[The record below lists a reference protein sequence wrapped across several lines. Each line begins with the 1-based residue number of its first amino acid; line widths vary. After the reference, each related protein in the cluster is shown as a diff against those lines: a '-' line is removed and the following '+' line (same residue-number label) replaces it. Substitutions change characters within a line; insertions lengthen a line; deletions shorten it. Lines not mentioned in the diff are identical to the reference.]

1 MRINYKHILIIIYLS
16 ASVMAGTRVAYSRP
30 GMMMRIPTSSNT
42 TSPYLFR
49 TGFGTEVHNLNPFN
63 TAGGLFFDMEIS
75 RGFSFGFSAVI
86 PGDTSKIS
94 AWESGY
100 SIDNSTYNPPVEF
113 GFHFQQRV
121 YTYNDISLSVGLQ
134 DVVFE
139 SEQTSDQ
146 ILSLNTSLLSF
157 FTVLASEK
165 DLGEYRMNTY
175 MGFGTGG
182 LAQPALVTEIGGGK
196 AHPDTARFINDST
209 STSAEETSA
218 GVFLGFL
225 LKTPFFGQWGGMDIV
240 GEFDGTG
247 VNVGLRIPLTSDYRL
262 NFGFTHLDKL
272 PDWKNRYWGGHPAI
286 SLGLSMMVPRDP
298 LRRIKS
304 GPSSPTNI
312 YGPSQDGDA
321 GQGSIALHRDS
332 TIVMANVA
340 VETLRDSMALM
351 NNEMRNLLVRLNAM
365 EQNSKFLSDSL
376 SSLKLETNVSE
387 KNNNEAMRHLSRSLR
402 HFYAGDY
409 REALKEVDL
418 SLELNPNLAL
428 GYARRGSIYY
438 KLGDVQRA
446 TINWNLAL
454 RLDPEYT
461 DVRNILKALNE
472 NKLQSANLIEE

>member
-1 MRINYKHILIIIYLS
+1 MRLNFKYMLILLSFS
-16 ASVMAGTRVAYSRP
+16 ASVLAGTRVAYSRP
-30 GMMMRIPTSSNT
+30 GMMMRIPTSSNAT
-42 TSPYLFR
+42 APYLFR
-49 TGFGTEVHNLNPFN
+49 TGFGTEIHNLNPFN

-86 PGDTSKIS
+86 PGDTSRINP
-94 AWESGY
+94 WEESGY
-100 SIDNSTYNPPVEF
+100 SIENTTYNPPVEF

-139 SEQTSDQ
+139 SEQSSDQ

-165 DLGEYRMNTY
+165 DLGDYKMNTY

-182 LAQPALVTEIGGGK
+182 LAQPALVTESDGGK
-196 AHPDTARFINDST
+196 AHPDTAKFDT
-209 STSAEETSA
+209 SRISAEETSA
-218 GVFLGFL
+218 GVFVGFL

-272 PDWKNRYWGGHPAI
+272 PDWKSRYWAGHPAI

-312 YGPSQDGDA
+312 YGPTQENA
-321 GQGSIALHRDS
+321 VQQGTISLHRDS

-376 SSLKLETNVSE
+376 SSLKLETNISE

-472 NKLQSANLIEE
+472 NKTQTTKLIEE